1 MNWRKRKMSMHKRI
15 GIPIEKVGERIRQLN
30 EAIKANN
37 MVIKADNKIE
47 IDINSSRNDT
57 ALAVTM
63 TVYLFDEE
71 ENKENEQKA
80 GE

>member
-1 MNWRKRKMSMHKRI
+1 MQTCKGI

-37 MVIKADNKIE
+37 MAIKADNEIE
-47 IDINSSRNDT
+47 IDYSRNET

-63 TVYLFDEE
+63 TVYLFDEDVEE
-71 ENKENEQKA
+71 ENN
-80 GE
+80 G